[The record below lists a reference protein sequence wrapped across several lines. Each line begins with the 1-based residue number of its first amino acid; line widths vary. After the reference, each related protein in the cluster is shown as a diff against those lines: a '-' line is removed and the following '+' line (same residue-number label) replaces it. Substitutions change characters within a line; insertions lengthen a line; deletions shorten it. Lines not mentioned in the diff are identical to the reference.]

1 MLVELEWIKNSDSSF
16 DIAYK
21 NGRKCWF
28 ELHMALHLFFFIP
41 FEAWQLAQALPSK
54 TASYEDY

>member
-1 MLVELEWIKNSDSSF
+1 MLVELEWIKHSDSSF

-28 ELHMALHLFFFIP
+28 ELHMALHLVFLCGI
-41 FEAWQLAQALPSK
+41 SH
-54 TASYEDY
+54 T